1 MQIVSQENNI
11 CMKFQILLHGKNK
24 ENTLSLSSAEFA
36 QSIVNV
42 NMLLVDY

>member
-1 MQIVSQENNI
+1 M
-11 CMKFQILLHGKNK
+11 GKNK
-24 ENTLSLSSAEFA
+24 ENTLSLSSAEFD